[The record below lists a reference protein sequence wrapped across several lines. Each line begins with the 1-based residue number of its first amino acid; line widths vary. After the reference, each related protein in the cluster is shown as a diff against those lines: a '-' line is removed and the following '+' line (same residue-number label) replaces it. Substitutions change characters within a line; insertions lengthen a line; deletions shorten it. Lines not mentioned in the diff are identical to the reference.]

1 MNRRQAMALALMGSA
16 LAVFATGVHA
26 DRVSRGRET
35 IENAMPATVMVIA
48 IDVRGGELVPVA
60 SGSGTVINADGA
72 ILTNHH
78 VISDGARK
86 KPHDL
91 FAIARLDA
99 PGRPL
104 QPTCAGVP
112 ARGLLAPE
120 LDLALIQ
127 CELDLDGLP
136 YRAENWPSLSV
147 GESRHISPG
156 ERLWVLG
163 YPDTG
168 GLALRD
174 SFGQVL
180 GWTGEAGGSGETY
193 IKTDA
198 AITHGN
204 SGGAAIDQ
212 RGDLIGIP
220 SAYRLRRDVSGE
232 ISVAAGSVGLI
243 RPIHAAR
250 DLLDAAHAGW
260 RPSAAPPSPTPDA
273 ATAPAPELGDEDEG
287 TGTAAA
293 PREAPGARPLLHGVR
308 VTSRVICARSGAAI
322 PGAVV
327 AILEPEA
334 DPRAPDAMA
343 QALAWAETDAD
354 GVFRFDEPV
363 ARRRAYPVVVM
374 ARGYEAAVATPGLE
388 LPADAPQLHDP
399 WGFIQLRPRLI
410 PHPRP

>member
-1 MNRRQAMALALMGSA
+1 MTWRRVISIALAGGA
-16 LAVFATGVHA
+16 LAALASHGHA
-26 DRVSRGRET
+26 DRVARGRET

-48 IDVRGGELVPVA
+48 IDLRGGELVPVA
-60 SGSGTVINADGA
+60 SGSGTIISPEGA

-78 VISDGARK
+78 VISDSARG
-86 KPHDL
+86 KPQDL
-91 FAIARLDA
+91 FVIARLDA

-136 YRAENWPSLSV
+136 FRAEHWPSLSV

-168 GLALRD
+168 GMALRD

-180 GWTGEAGGSGETY
+180 GWTSDAGGSGETY

-250 DLLDAAHAGW
+250 HLLDAAQASW
-260 RPSAAPPSPTPDA
+260 RPQP
-273 ATAPAPELGDEDEG
+273 APASPDPDEPEAQDTPVTDRELDAEI
-287 TGTAAA
+287 A
-293 PREAPGARPLLHGVR
+293 PRDPPRVRPPPRGVQL
-308 VTSRVICARSGAAI
+308 TSRVVCARSGAAI
-322 PGAVV
+322 SGAVV
-327 AILEPEA
+327 AILDAEV
-334 DPRAPDAMA
+334 DPSAPDAMA
-343 QALAWAETDAD
+343 HALAWAETDAD
-354 GVFRFDEPV
+354 GVFRFEEPV

-374 ARGYEAAVATPGLE
+374 ARGYEAAVAAPGLE

-399 WGFIQLRPRLI
+399 WGHIALRPSPI
-410 PHPRP
+410 PHRHR